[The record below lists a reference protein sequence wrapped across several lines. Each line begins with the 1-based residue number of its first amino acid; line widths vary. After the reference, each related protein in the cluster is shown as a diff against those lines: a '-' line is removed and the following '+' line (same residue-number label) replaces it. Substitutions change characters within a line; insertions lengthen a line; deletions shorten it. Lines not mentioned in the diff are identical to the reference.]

1 LSPPLSARRERV
13 GVTGKC
19 HAEVLF
25 YRGKYCEVHC
35 LRITRCVDQH
45 AAGGV
50 FRRDFT
56 KTLAQSLMEIE
67 IEPLEPIC
75 RGSCRGSGE
84 TGLDR
89 QIEDQ
94 CQIWRKIAEGKA
106 LQCRELFESHSLA
119 IPLVGQRRIGK
130 SIRNNPYALRKGG
143 SDKAVDVITP
153 R

>member
-1 LSPPLSARRERV
+1 DSVRQTSQTVEAPQLTLGTLITDEIRVRTWCGRARRCNLGHLATILRLLCGSPPLSACRERV
-13 GVTGKC
+13 GVSGKC

-25 YRGKYCEVHC
+25 YRSKYCEVHC

-45 AAGGV
+45 TAGGV

-56 KTLAQSLMEIE
+56 KTLAQSLMETE
-67 IEPLEPIC
+67 VEPLEPIC

-94 CQIWRKIAEGKA
+94 CQI
-106 LQCRELFESHSLA
+106 
-119 IPLVGQRRIGK
+119 
-130 SIRNNPYALRKGG
+130 
-143 SDKAVDVITP
+143 
-153 R
+153 